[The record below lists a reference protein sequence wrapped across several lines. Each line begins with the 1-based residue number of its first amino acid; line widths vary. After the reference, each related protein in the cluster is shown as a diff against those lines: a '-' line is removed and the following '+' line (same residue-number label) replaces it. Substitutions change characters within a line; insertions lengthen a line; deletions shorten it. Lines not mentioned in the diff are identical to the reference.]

1 MSAHI
6 QLVYLTLVVVF
17 PVVVFIMVTVVVMVM
32 VTVSD
37 SEHKDSLL
45 VQQMLYL
52 SSVEAMF
59 MNTVTVRMTTAV
71 YLTCTVMTVARHVQQ

>member
-6 QLVYLTLVVVF
+6 QLVYLTLIVVF
-17 PVVVFIMVTVVVMVM
+17 SVVVFIM

-45 VQQMLYL
+45 VQEMLYL
-52 SSVEAMF
+52 SSVEVMF
-59 MNTVTVRMTTAV
+59 MNTVTVM
-71 YLTCTVMTVARHVQQ
+71 MTVARYIQQ